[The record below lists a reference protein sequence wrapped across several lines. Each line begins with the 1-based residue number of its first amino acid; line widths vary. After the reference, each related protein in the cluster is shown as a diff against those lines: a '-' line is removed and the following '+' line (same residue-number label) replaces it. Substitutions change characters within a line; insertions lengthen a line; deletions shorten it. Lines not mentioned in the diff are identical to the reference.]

1 MIRYV
6 LSDWA
11 GPIGVY
17 TVSKELARDLRKLQ
31 GEGIVVENEL
41 FVLKFADG
49 RITVSP
55 RSLSI
60 GQILRKNRADLC
72 V

>member
-31 GEGIVVENEL
+31 REAIEVEHELQVLRFVDGKLGI
-41 FVLKFADG
+41 K
-49 RITVSP
+49 P
-55 RSLSI
+55 RVMSI
-60 GQILRKNRADLC
+60 GQILRKNRADLR